1 MTNSYQPQA
10 RPVNTFVQPSVV
22 APSSGVDDLL
32 KILQSVN
39 PGLDKFLDNR
49 IDTAIEAEQ
58 AEGVELALEASKN
71 DFKNYTKSIK
81 KKDGEEAARQ
91 LIGGSIFAQRAFE
104 KTKTKLLAGNY
115 SNKVTTLY
123 QGKTY
128 TITDEDEN
136 EINQPI
142 THFSPN
148 SPQFQDFLQEVSQI
162 DINHLENMNPVDRI
176 TFYES
181 QAKAVQTIT
190 SHHLKEHNI
199 FKFNRLKQQS
209 VPVLWQSFQSYRNG
223 NTEQALKDINEY
235 VNENVILGLTA
246 DKQTQFWPS
255 LLDSGKSITTQIY
268 AETGNVNDAQEF
280 IKMFGDIQY
289 GPKEK
294 QKNGKYRQRTL
305 KEHPKFGT
313 LMFEQSR
320 KLWKAKKE
328 DDERQ
333 ADQEK
338 AAEEF
343 AIKGLILKYGK
354 KSTGEEGKDMLERI
368 IEVFPHR
375 KEFVLERIE
384 IAEADRTPAF
394 KALAGAVLSGDY
406 DNNSNQL
413 YIDLAQI
420 RRDIGEATFT
430 DEDEKNYEI
439 VFDAMERRRKG
450 DYADFNRDIRGVLQ
464 RLAGELGAEDP
475 ENLGWGASKIESQ
488 DAKEFRR
495 IQRELPRKFKDFI
508 QFTPD
513 PKDPTRMLN
522 RSQLEYET
530 ELRRLEDSYIKKIE
544 DERAKRKNKL
554 GAEGTE
560 KGSETIKPN
569 MPGESTKEDNKKEK
583 GFFGKLF
590 SSATPGGTSPAAAG
604 TLEDN
609 LNIYTVK
616 EGDNLSAIAD
626 ANKIEVTDLLET
638 NNITDADFLQIGQKL
653 IIPDPKPN
661 FMDQYKGK
669 AIPDFGGLAALVR
682 SGESR
687 GHGDYN
693 AFNKGSTDTAGTMD
707 ITSKTI
713 AEMEKL
719 QSDGEVYAVGAYQ
732 LTPGVLA
739 EVREYAG
746 IEADAIMTPAVQDK
760 LFSALILSGNKRP
773 VLTDYLLGDSDDLRA
788 AHEALAKEFAAL
800 QGPDGVGMYD
810 KDNAGNLATI
820 EADKVKKAL
829 IEARQVLSG
838 K

>member
-1 MTNSYQPQA
+1 MTNSFRPQA
-10 RPVNTFVQPSVV
+10 SPVDTFVSPSTV
-22 APSSGVDDLL
+22 APTTGFDQLVNAL
-32 KILQSVN
+32 KTVN
-39 PGLDKFLDNR
+39 PSINKYFDSR
-49 IDTAIEAEQ
+49 IKEEITNEQVEGIQIAEEEAKQ
-58 AEGVELALEASKN
+58 G
-71 DFKNYTKSIK
+71 FKKLTSTIR
-81 KKDGEEAARQ
+81 KKDGDEVARQ
-91 LIGGSIFAQRAFE
+91 LVGGSIFAQSAYE
-104 KTKTKLLAGNY
+104 KHKAKLLGQSIESEISNFYQTKTFTTTNEYGEEIQKPIHHFPVSSPEYQEFLKEAAGLGAGGLQGIRDKNIIEHFSPYQQKAFQTITKHHLKQHNEFNFRRTNNQATATLLAGFLK
-115 SNKVTTLY
+115 SKEGTQTEALADIEEWV
-123 QGKTY
+123 
-128 TITDEDEN
+128 
-136 EINQPI
+136 
-142 THFSPN
+142 
-148 SPQFQDFLQEVSQI
+148 QD
-162 DINHLENMNPVDRI
+162 
-176 TFYES
+176 
-181 QAKAVQTIT
+181 
-190 SHHLKEHNI
+190 
-199 FKFNRLKQQS
+199 
-209 VPVLWQSFQSYRNG
+209 
-223 NTEQALKDINEY
+223 
-235 VNENVILGLTA
+235 NVVLGLPA
-246 DKQTQFWPS
+246 DKQTKFWPS
-255 LLDSGKSITTQIY
+255 LIDSGKSIAAQIY
-268 AETGNVNDAQEF
+268 AETGNINDAQEF
-280 IKMFGDIQY
+280 IKMFSNIKY

-294 QKNGKYRQRTL
+294 QKNGKYKQRTL

-343 AIKGLILKYGK
+343 AIKELILKYGK

-368 IEVFPHR
+368 VEVFPNR

-384 IAEADRTPAF
+384 LAEADRTPAF

-406 DNNSNQL
+406 DNNPSQL
-413 YIDLAQI
+413 YTDLAQI

-430 DEDEKNYEI
+430 DEDEKNYGI

-464 RLAGELGAEDP
+464 RIAGELGADDP
-475 ENLGWGASKIESQ
+475 ENLGWGAGKSESQ

-508 QFTPD
+508 QFTTD
-513 PKDPTRMLN
+513 PNDPTRMLN

-530 ELRRLEDSYIKKIE
+530 ELRRLEDFYIDKIE
-544 DERAKRKNKL
+544 KDRAKRKQGGGSKGSVTITPNKP
-554 GAEGTE
+554 GEGTG
-560 KGSETIKPN
+560 KDKD
-569 MPGESTKEDNKKEK
+569 KEE
-583 GFFGKLF
+583 GFFGKLV
-590 SSATPGGTSPAAAG
+590 SSVTPGGTSPAAAG

-638 NNITDADFLQIGQKL
+638 NNITDPDFLQIGQKL

-760 LFSALILSGNKRP
+760 LFSTLILSGNKKP

>member
-1 MTNSYQPQA
+1 MTNSFRPQA
-10 RPVNTFVQPSVV
+10 SPVDTFVSPSTV
-22 APSSGVDDLL
+22 APTTGFDQLVNAL
-32 KILQSVN
+32 KTVN
-39 PGLDKFLDNR
+39 PSINKYFDSR
-49 IDTAIEAEQ
+49 IKEEITNEQVEGIQIAEEEAKQ
-58 AEGVELALEASKN
+58 G
-71 DFKNYTKSIK
+71 FKKLTSTIR
-81 KKDGEEAARQ
+81 KKDGDEVARQ
-91 LIGGSIFAQRAFE
+91 LVGGSIFAQSAYE
-104 KTKTKLLAGNY
+104 KHKAKLLGQSIESEISNLYQTKTFTTTNEYGEEIQKPIHHFPVSSPEYQEFLKEAAGLGAGGLQGIRDKNIIEHFSPYQQKAFQTITKHHLKQHNEFNFRRTNNQATATLLAGFLK
-115 SNKVTTLY
+115 SKE
-123 QGKTY
+123 G
-128 TITDEDEN
+128 
-136 EINQPI
+136 NQTEALADI
-142 THFSPN
+142 EEWV
-148 SPQFQDFLQEVSQI
+148 QD
-162 DINHLENMNPVDRI
+162 
-176 TFYES
+176 
-181 QAKAVQTIT
+181 
-190 SHHLKEHNI
+190 
-199 FKFNRLKQQS
+199 
-209 VPVLWQSFQSYRNG
+209 
-223 NTEQALKDINEY
+223 
-235 VNENVILGLTA
+235 NVVLGLPA
-246 DKQTQFWPS
+246 DKQTKFWPS
-255 LLDSGKSITTQIY
+255 LIDSGKSIAAQIY
-268 AETGNVNDAQEF
+268 AETGNINDAQEF
-280 IKMFGDIQY
+280 IKMFGNIKY

-294 QKNGKYRQRTL
+294 QKDGKYKQRTL

-343 AIKGLILKYGK
+343 AIKELILKYGK

-368 IEVFPHR
+368 VEVFPNR

-384 IAEADRTPAF
+384 LAEADRTPAF

-406 DNNSNQL
+406 DNNPSQL
-413 YIDLAQI
+413 YTDLAQI

-430 DEDEKNYEI
+430 DEDEKNYGI

-450 DYADFNRDIRGVLQ
+450 DYSDFNRDIRGVLQ
-464 RLAGELGAEDP
+464 RLAGESGADDP
-475 ENLGWGASKIESQ
+475 ENLGWGATKIDSQ
-488 DAKEFRR
+488 EAKEFRR
-495 IQRELPRKFKDFI
+495 IQRELPRKFKDYI

-530 ELRRLEDSYIKKIE
+530 ELRRLEDFYIDKIQK
-544 DERAKRKNKL
+544 DRAKRK
-554 GAEGTE
+554 EGTE
-560 KGSETIKPN
+560 TKGSVTITPN
-569 MPGESTKEDNKKEK
+569 KPGESTKGDNKKEES
-583 GFFGKLF
+583 FVDKLL
-590 SSATPGGTSPAAAG
+590 SSVTPGGTSPAAAG

-638 NNITDADFLQIGQKL
+638 NNITDSDFLQIGQKL

-687 GHGDYN
+687 GHGEYN

-713 AEMEKL
+713 AEMEQL

-760 LFSALILSGNKRP
+760 LFSALILSGNKKP

-788 AHEALAKEFAAL
+788 AHEALAKEFAAI
-800 QGPDGVGMYD
+800 QGPDGKGYYD
-810 KDNAGNLATI
+810 NDKAGNSANI
-820 EADKVKKAL
+820 PAEKVREAL
-829 IEARQVLSG
+829 IKARQTISG